1 MDNRE
6 QHARKY
12 GVSTRTISR
21 WLVDNA
27 PLDNDDAMIRW
38 FSGRPN
44 LPPSVRQ
51 WLTKV
56 TAEKAILDSPVLQD
70 NKTLEERREELDKL
84 LDEALRTH
92 NVAEAKILTE
102 LLVKIDESIRR
113 SEAHAKKIGLD
124 NGETITREKCEQIL
138 EYVFYA
144 GNACIDSHL
153 QQICDK
159 LADMESAQDIY
170 HFLKPV
176 LTGGYLFS
184 GIDKMAKVKTA
195 IAIPPFIV
203 DVAKL
208 SSKEYLDNPEL
219 IWDS

>member
-1 MDNRE
+1 M
-6 QHARKY
+6 
-12 GVSTRTISR
+12 
-21 WLVDNA
+21 
-27 PLDNDDAMIRW
+27 
-38 FSGRPN
+38 
-44 LPPSVRQ
+44 
-51 WLTKV
+51 
-56 TAEKAILDSPVLQD
+56 
-70 NKTLEERREELDKL
+70 
-84 LDEALRTH
+84 RTH

-113 SEAHAKKIGLD
+113 SEAHAKKLGLD

>member
-6 QHARKY
+6 QHAQKY

-70 NKTLEERREELDKL
+70 NKTLEERREELDK
-84 LDEALRTH
+84 
-92 NVAEAKILTE
+92 
-102 LLVKIDESIRR
+102 
-113 SEAHAKKIGLD
+113 
-124 NGETITREKCEQIL
+124 
-138 EYVFYA
+138 
-144 GNACIDSHL
+144 
-153 QQICDK
+153 
-159 LADMESAQDIY
+159 
-170 HFLKPV
+170 
-176 LTGGYLFS
+176 
-184 GIDKMAKVKTA
+184 
-195 IAIPPFIV
+195 
-203 DVAKL
+203 
-208 SSKEYLDNPEL
+208 
-219 IWDS
+219 